1 VKRFLAIVFA
11 VLIGAIIT
19 AGTFIEMQ
27 LTVVKSHQLD
37 QK

>member
-11 VLIGAIIT
+11 VLIGTIIT
-19 AGTFIEMQ
+19 AGALIEMQ